1 MTVTPAL
8 RNWGVGVTGLV
19 LKLTSFRAN
28 PGVLPLPDLQISK
41 TGQASPFLS

>member
-8 RNWGVGVTGLV
+8 RDWGVGVTALV
-19 LKLTSFRAN
+19 LELSGFRAY